1 MEEKKRIDWKGVSKK
16 QWIKAAI
23 WGVIILLFSIW
34 VGSAWFF
41 LIVYPF
47 IFDIYVT
54 RFIPWR
60 WWEKSS
66 SSVVRGIMGLV
77 EDLIVVLIIVHF
89 LNLFVFQQF
98 KIPSGSL
105 EKTALIGDHLF
116 VSKLS
121 YGPRVPIDRKSVV

>member
-16 QWIKAAI
+16 QWIKVAI

-34 VGSAWFF
+34 VSSAWFF

-54 RFIPWR
+54 RFISWR

-105 EKTALIGDHLF
+105 EKTALIGESERGDN
-116 VSKLS
+116 
-121 YGPRVPIDRKSVV
+121 D